1 MQKYKNQLQAN
12 WLLLF
17 FTVIFYFMATIHIT
31 RSHQLDPE
39 TVRSKV
45 QELAN
50 TLVEKLSAEYQWE
63 QDRLVFN
70 RSGANGFVRI
80 GDQEL
85 EVEVKIGMMLRPL
98 KGTIEK
104 TITEYLDQ
112 QLA

>member
-1 MQKYKNQLQAN
+1 MQKYKNQLQEN

-31 RSHQLDPE
+31 RSHQLDQE

-50 TLVEKLSAEYQWE
+50 ILAEKLSAEYQWE
-63 QDRLVFN
+63 QDRLVFR
-70 RSGANGFVRI
+70 RSGANGFIRI

-85 EVEVKIGMMLRPL
+85 EVEIKLAMMLSPL
-98 KGTIEK
+98 KGMIEK
-104 TITEYLDQ
+104 TISEHLDQ
-112 QLA
+112 QLT